1 MEDGDMRVQL
11 LSNHVFRTT
20 SGSSITL
27 VAGSFIGANPGDYPI
42 SQLAGGTL
50 QVTTA
55 MIGLDGAATTAISA
69 EVTRQSAGVIPPG
82 QGPPSGAPAAKP
94 HKGQTLNSGYGN
106 M

>member
-1 MEDGDMRVQL
+1 MRVQL
-11 LSNHVFRTT
+11 LANHVFRLAN
-20 SGSSITL
+20 GSSITL
-27 VAGSFIGANPGDYPI
+27 LAGSFISANPGDYPI
-42 SQLAGGTL
+42 SHLAGGTI

-55 MIGLDGAATTAISA
+55 MIGLDGAATTAIGA
-69 EVTRQSAGVIPPG
+69 ELTRQNAGVIPPG

>member
-1 MEDGDMRVQL
+1 MRVQL
-11 LSNHVFRTT
+11 LSNHVFRTA

-42 SQLAGGTL
+42 SQLAGGTI

-55 MIGLDGAATTAISA
+55 MIGLDGAATTAIGT

-82 QGPPSGAPAAKP
+82 GGPHSGVPAAKP
-94 HKGQTLNSGYGN
+94 HKGQTLPAGYDN
-106 M
+106 F

>member
-1 MEDGDMRVQL
+1 MA
-11 LSNHVFRTT
+11 

-42 SQLAGGTL
+42 SQLAGGTI

-55 MIGLDGAATTAISA
+55 MIGLDGAATSA
-69 EVTRQSAGVIPPG
+69 LTTELTRQNAGVIPPG
-82 QGPPSGAPAAKP
+82 AGPHSGAPVAKP
-94 HKGQTLNSGYGN
+94 HKGQTLNSGYDN